1 MNSIEIKA
9 KIADLNLITL
19 IIKSKCDMLL
29 RQTENDYERNEIIT
43 HLINDVDLMQK
54 EIKELTEMID
64 Y

>member
-1 MNSIEIKA
+1 MNSIKIKA
-9 KIADLNLITL
+9 KIADLNLVTL
-19 IIKSKCDMLL
+19 VIKSKCDMLL

-43 HLINDVDLMQK
+43 NLINDVDVMQK

>member
-1 MNSIEIKA
+1 
-9 KIADLNLITL
+9 
-19 IIKSKCDMLL
+19 MLL